1 MGSAQNNELAP
12 FLEIEKL
19 SEIRSPLRRV
29 EKKNRFTLER
39 LSENPTILYKN
50 VFIHKCMYQIVSGKF
65 IINAKNMYRL
75 RLSYLLQITMD
86 IKVILMETR

>member
-12 FLEIEKL
+12 FLEIEKF
-19 SEIRSPLRRV
+19 SEIRSPLRR
-29 EKKNRFTLER
+29 KKNRFTLER
-39 LSENPTILYKN
+39 LYENPTILYKN